1 VLVEVRSVNA
11 IISRCSGRPHRDAA
25 PFSRNDWDVT
35 FINASGAAQNLSRP
49 RTAPAPAAPDIGG
62 RSPSIVEPTY
72 IPSQMDMS
80 SHSPRR
86 MVEIIAALSVFG
98 DVLTDLI
105 VKLASATP
113 NEIPELRAQAE
124 ALTQRVTE
132 CCADTAPVDH
142 LAPEEVTEIRSE
154 MVRLAEA
161 MKAQIANIVDL
172 RLTSFTGSAVSR
184 TRH

>member
-1 VLVEVRSVNA
+1 MN
-11 IISRCSGRPHRDAA
+11 
-25 PFSRNDWDVT
+25 
-35 FINASGAAQNLSRP
+35 
-49 RTAPAPAAPDIGG
+49 
-62 RSPSIVEPTY
+62 
-72 IPSQMDMS
+72 
-80 SHSPRR
+80 SHGPER
-86 MVEIIAALSVFG
+86 MVEIVTALSVLG

-113 NEIPELRAQAE
+113 NEIPALRAQAE

-142 LAPEEVTEIRSE
+142 LAPEEVTAIRSE

-161 MKAQIANIVDL
+161 IKAQIANIVDL
-172 RLTSFTGSAVSR
+172 RLTCFTGGAASR

>member
-1 VLVEVRSVNA
+1 VL
-11 IISRCSGRPHRDAA
+11 
-25 PFSRNDWDVT
+25 
-35 FINASGAAQNLSRP
+35 
-49 RTAPAPAAPDIGG
+49 
-62 RSPSIVEPTY
+62 
-72 IPSQMDMS
+72 
-80 SHSPRR
+80 
-86 MVEIIAALSVFG
+86 G

-105 VKLASATP
+105 VKLSSATP
-113 NEIPELRAQAE
+113 NEIPALRAQAE
-124 ALTQRVTE
+124 ALTQRVTECVAE

-172 RLTSFTGSAVSR
+172 RLTSFTGGAASQ

>member
-1 VLVEVRSVNA
+1 MN
-11 IISRCSGRPHRDAA
+11 
-25 PFSRNDWDVT
+25 
-35 FINASGAAQNLSRP
+35 
-49 RTAPAPAAPDIGG
+49 
-62 RSPSIVEPTY
+62 
-72 IPSQMDMS
+72 
-80 SHSPRR
+80 SHGPER
-86 MVEIIAALSVFG
+86 MVEIVTALSVLG

-113 NEIPELRAQAE
+113 NEIPALRAQAE

-142 LAPEEVTEIRSE
+142 LAPKEVTAIRSE

-161 MKAQIANIVDL
+161 IKAQIANIVDL
-172 RLTSFTGSAVSR
+172 RLTCFTGGAASR